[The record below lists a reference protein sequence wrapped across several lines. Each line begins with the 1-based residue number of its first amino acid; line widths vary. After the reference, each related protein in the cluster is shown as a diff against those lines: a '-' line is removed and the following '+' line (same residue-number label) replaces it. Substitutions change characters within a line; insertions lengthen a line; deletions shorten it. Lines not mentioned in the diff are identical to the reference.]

1 MKNLIYLLCI
11 LCFTKAIAQKA
22 VLDSLVDIGGYKIHF
37 NIIKGNDNVILF
49 ESGAG
54 DDGSVWD
61 GINLKVHEITGATV
75 ISYDRSGFGK
85 SELNPHQ
92 KNDKDF
98 GILNGVF
105 ELEQAL
111 KKIEYFDNLILVSH
125 SYGGFYTTLFSSR
138 NPNKV
143 LYNVRVDANLANQYT
158 EEILV
163 KAEKD
168 NSVHQL
174 KDIHL
179 GQYYLGINFANTLR
193 LMWDT
198 EYPSSIPAIDL
209 VSPIQRH
216 HTDDEWELLL
226 RAHQEFVDAQT
237 NRTGIIA
244 KGSSHYIFLDNP
256 GLVIN
261 TIVKAYC
268 STFLDSN
275 ETAWI
280 LERAL
285 NNSMKELISLKSKEY
300 DSRITDA
307 YSIRQGYT
315 LMKNDELSKAEKV
328 LQLTTE
334 LYPNSSSAYE
344 YYGKVLM
351 RLEKESEA
359 KKALEKSIEL
369 DSTNVTAQ
377 RELRRIKNE

>member
-1 MKNLIYLLCI
+1 MKYLIYTLCI
-11 LCFTKAIAQKA
+11 LCFTKGNAQQA
-22 VLDSLVDIGGYKIHF
+22 VRDTFVDIGGYKLHF
-37 NIIKGNDNVILF
+37 NILKGNDNVILF

-61 GINLKVHEITGATV
+61 EINLTVHEITGATV

-85 SELNPHQ
+85 SELNPNQ
-92 KNDKDF
+92 KDDSQF
-98 GILNGVF
+98 GILNGVI
-105 ELEQAL
+105 ELELAL
-111 KKIEYFDNLILVSH
+111 KKIGYFDNLILVSH

-143 LYNVRVDANLANQYT
+143 LFNVRVDANLANQYT

-163 KAEKD
+163 KAEQD

-193 LMWDT
+193 LMWNT

-226 RAHQEFVDAQT
+226 RTHQEFVDAQT

-244 KGSSHYIFLDNP
+244 TASGHYIFLDNP

-261 TIVKAYC
+261 AIVKAYC
-268 STFLDSN
+268 STLSDSI
-275 ETAWI
+275 EVARI

-285 NNSMKELISLKSKEY
+285 NNSMEQLISLKSEEY
-300 DSRITDA
+300 NSRITDT
-307 YSIRQGYT
+307 YSIRQGYA

-328 LQLTTE
+328 LQLSTE

-344 YYGKVLM
+344 YYGKVLL
-351 RLEKESEA
+351 RLQKKPDA
-359 KKALEKSIEL
+359 IKALEKSIEL
-369 DSTNVTAQ
+369 DPKNVAAQ